1 MQQQPKRFQAPTM
14 AEAYD
19 QVRRELGESAVILS
33 TRKAF
38 APGLFGQPGRQ
49 FVEVVARVPQDPSAV
64 RVQRPTL
71 DQDEAAHDLV
81 RSIAEATASAPLAAH
96 EGPFAGFQQVASP
109 DDLPAPART
118 GRKRVAG
125 KSSSPIEGMP
135 AREAATSREE
145 VPTPLPTPMPTA
157 ASEEPWSRQLDQMRT
172 MLEQLVTDRLDQR
185 LDGAPSL
192 LRDMKERL
200 VRYGVTPAL
209 AAGLLNDIDS
219 GSARDEQALA
229 SGVEQRL
236 AGKLPP
242 PVRVNIRRQRAIFL
256 VGPGGAGKTT
266 MAIRMA
272 LDLQRQGVNAVIAGT
287 DVNRAGA
294 PQQLTA
300 FGAVTG
306 LDVRLCYAPGELV
319 DILDEPGVDVVIV
332 DTPGHNGLRRDR
344 MTELSSFLQA
354 ARQRQVLLTVPATMK
369 GSDLTEVVSAFSA
382 VGLDGAVVTRCD
394 ETSHFGHLA
403 GVLIEAAVG
412 LAYATR
418 SDQVSDA
425 PIAGDNLALA
435 EAIVRAQWPSAQPAI
450 EARRPAAGR
459 TLAKVG

>member
-49 FVEVVARVPQDPSAV
+49 FVEVVARIPQEPAAT
-64 RVQRPTL
+64 REQRPTL

-118 GRKRVAG
+118 GRKRAAA
-125 KSSSPIEGMP
+125 SSSPIEGTP
-135 AREAATSREE
+135 SREAGA
-145 VPTPLPTPMPTA
+145 TPLPMPSAT
-157 ASEEPWSRQLDQMRT
+157 SEEPWSRQLDQMRT
-172 MLEQLVTDRLDQR
+172 MLEQLVTERLDQR
-185 LDGAPSL
+185 LDGGPSV
-192 LRDMKERL
+192 LREMKERL

-209 AAGLLNDIDS
+209 AAGLLNDVDTAT
-219 GSARDEQALA
+219 ARDEQALA
-229 SGVEQRL
+229 SGVEHRL

-242 PVRVNIRRQRAIFL
+242 PVRMNVRRQRAIFL

-319 DILDEPGVDVVIV
+319 DILEEPGVDVVIV

-344 MTELSSFLQA
+344 MAELSSFLQA

-412 LAYATR
+412 LAYTTR

-425 PIAGDNLALA
+425 PAAGDNLAFA
-435 EAIVRAQWPSAQPAI
+435 EAIVRAQWPAAQPVT

>member
-49 FVEVVARVPQDPSAV
+49 FVEVVARIPQEPAS
-64 RVQRPTL
+64 REERPTL

-109 DDLPAPART
+109 ADLPAPART
-118 GRKRVAG
+118 GRKRAAA
-125 KSSSPIEGMP
+125 SSSPIEGTP
-135 AREAATSREE
+135 SREAGA
-145 VPTPLPTPMPTA
+145 TPLPMPMPSAT
-157 ASEEPWSRQLDQMRT
+157 SEEPWSRQLDQMRT
-172 MLEQLVTDRLDQR
+172 MLEQLVTERLDQR
-185 LDGAPSL
+185 LDGGPSV
-192 LRDMKERL
+192 LREMKDRL

-209 AAGLLNDIDS
+209 AAGLLNDVDT
-219 GSARDEQALA
+219 ATTRDEQALA
-229 SGVEQRL
+229 SSVEHRL
-236 AGKLPP
+236 AGKFPP
-242 PVRVNIRRQRAIFL
+242 PVRVNVRRQRAIFL

-319 DILDEPGVDVVIV
+319 DILEEPGVDVVIV

-344 MTELSSFLQA
+344 MAELSSFLQA

-412 LAYATR
+412 LAYTTR

-425 PIAGDNLALA
+425 PVAADNLALA
-435 EAIVRAQWPSAQPAI
+435 EAIVRAQWPAAQPAT
-450 EARRPAAGR
+450 EARRPATAR